1 MRRFSNNHW
10 KAKLERQS
18 TKSKTVYGND
28 PAKAMEHLRHF
39 MISSTGSVLH
49 AWIEFFDRD
58 MDHRISR
65 AEFSKGMRELGYKG
79 DVFELFSV
87 LDDDDS
93 NELTLDEVDMKQ
105 ATIWRNFRVFVAAKF
120 KSEEELLQR
129 CFDAAEGIKHRE
141 IQDHLSREDFCVGMR
156 KCGWSFGVAD
166 LNWIFDALQDQ
177 SDRLLKIDALRWM
190 GIELTRRQKKQEAK
204 VRSRKWQAL
213 RGRTGASPQLKHR
226 HFAKFKAFLQRKYG
240 NLIRAWRQALSQT
253 DSMVLSK
260 LHFLKAAARLGFAKE
275 SKELWKALDKDD
287 SGQASIDELDPKNAE
302 ILAQFKVW
310 VTQKFGSVRAAFEAM
325 DSDSTRFINAVKF
338 ANALKKFDFSRPSK
352 QLFGHFDK
360 DGDGKIVIEDVLFL
374 ENWNPLPFLV
384 VPPNYK
390 ARNEIRRLILVRT
403 GQYMK
408 AWRRLLDKDAT
419 NRCNWYEFKDC
430 CQVLGYQGDVP
441 GAWRAFD
448 DDLSGFISLKE
459 IDEASALILSNF
471 RKWALMEFGSIRS
484 LFAVFD
490 DDCSGS
496 LSWQEFRYA
505 CNVYGYDGSIRSL
518 FNALDVDQTGS
529 LTLKEVVFLEDWDD
543 DHEEATATVHEGA
556 SATGERQAEQTTPS
570 ATWQVT
576 DRPAR
581 RFEVVRRKRDLELHA
596 APQIPRLRLSTTGD
610 GEYSWSFAASRPRS
624 QRAPRLRTRQ
634 KTLRSP
640 FYSFQ
645 EEWSWS
651 GDDSGIEKDLVLSER
666 SSFGWSP
673 ECERPAK
680 LIEKVGLEVQTSPIT
695 GRSTLG
701 LSTLLTS
708 HRSISDAR
716 PRPAT
721 VPTKTVENASV
732 LKCTSSSRPL
742 HPTLD
747 QLIGTPRVTQA
758 LALEPARASA
768 FQKCAAYYL

>member
-1 MRRFSNNHW
+1 MRRLSNNHW

-18 TKSKTVYGND
+18 TRSKTVYGND

-39 MISSTGSVLH
+39 MISSTGSVLR

-65 AEFSKGMRELGYKG
+65 AEFSKGLRELGYKG

-105 ATIWRNFRVFVAAKF
+105 ATIWRNFRVFVAARF

-141 IQDHLSREDFCVGMR
+141 IQDHLSREDFCVGLR
-156 KCGWSFGVAD
+156 KCGWSHGVAD

-177 SDRLLKIDALRWM
+177 SDGLLKIDALRWM

-226 HFAKFKAFLQRKYG
+226 HFAKFKAFLQKKYG
-240 NLIRAWRQALSQT
+240 TLIRAWRQALSQT

-310 VTQKFGSVRAAFEAM
+310 VTEKFGSVRAAFEAM
-325 DSDSTRFINAVKF
+325 DSDSTRFINAVEF

-352 QLFGHFDK
+352 QLFSHFDK

-471 RKWALMEFGSIRS
+471 RRWALLEFGSIRS

-543 DHEEATATVHEGA
+543 DHEEATGATPHEGLSVA
-556 SATGERQAEQTTPS
+556 ERQAEQTAPS
-570 ATWQVT
+570 VEKWQVT
-576 DRPAR
+576 DRAAR
-581 RFEVVRRKRDLELHA
+581 RFEVVRRKRDLELRA
-596 APQIPRLRLSTTGD
+596 SPQIPRLCLSKTGD
-610 GEYSWSFAASRPRS
+610 GEYSWSFASSRARS
-624 QRAPRLRTRQ
+624 QREPRLHSRQ
-634 KTLRSP
+634 KNSLRSQV
-640 FYSFQ
+640 YSFQ
-645 EEWSWS
+645 EEWSGS
-651 GDDSGIEKDLVLSER
+651 GDDSAMEKDWAFSQR
-666 SSFGWSP
+666 SFGPGWSP
-673 ECERPAK
+673 ESDAAK
-680 LIEKVGLEVQTSPIT
+680 LMEKVGLEVTSHPR
-695 GRSTLG
+695 GRSSLG

-708 HRSISDAR
+708 HRTLSDAQR

-721 VPTKTVENASV
+721 VPTKTVSPV
-732 LKCTSSSRPL
+732 LN
-742 HPTLD
+742 PTLD
-747 QLIGTPRVTQA
+747 QLIATPRQSTQAQA
-758 LALEPARASA
+758 LALEASRASA
-768 FQKCAAYYL
+768 FRKCAAYYL

>member
-39 MISSTGSVLH
+39 MISSTGSVLR

-58 MDHRISR
+58 MDYRISR

-543 DHEEATATVHEGA
+543 DHEEATATVHEGGETPGILPQPWNLRCSVQLQVA
-556 SATGERQAEQTTPS
+556 SGTAAALEDSTATKK
-570 ATWQVT
+570 QV
-576 DRPAR
+576 D
-581 RFEVVRRKRDLELHA
+581 
-596 APQIPRLRLSTTGD
+596 
-610 GEYSWSFAASRPRS
+610 